1 MTTNADRTR
10 RIQALLRQPCGC
22 AGQCGNRHARGTCG
36 HRPSHL
42 KKHCA
47 APPDPSAPFDPDS
60 ELLSW
65 CSTCYNAAVRLGQ
78 EARKE
83 KAEQDLLDM
92 QEELF

>member
-1 MTTNADRTR
+1 MTTSSDRTR
-10 RIQALLRQPCGC
+10 RIQTLLRQPCGC
-22 AGQCGNRHARGTCG
+22 TGQCGNRHARGHCG

-47 APPDPSAPFDPDS
+47 APPDPSAPFDPDE

-78 EARKE
+78 EART
-83 KAEQDLLDM
+83 EQAKKDLLDM